1 MHSKITISNRYIL
14 NEQKMAYD
22 TKELEKLSLD
32 AIKENKL
39 VFIGDVIA
47 YLPCGKQTFYDHKLD
62 KSDNIKTHLYKNRAD
77 MKIKMRKKWYE
88 SDNATLQI
96 GLMKLI
102 ADDDEAHRLNGTKRE
117 VKHENKDKNFTVEII
132 RNKSNED

>member
-1 MHSKITISNRYIL
+1 
-14 NEQKMAYD
+14 MAYD

-32 AIKENKL
+32 AIKENEL

-62 KSDNIKTHLYKNRAD
+62 KSDNIKTQLYKNRAD

-102 ADDDEAHRLNGTKRE
+102 ADDNEAHRLNGTKRE

>member
-1 MHSKITISNRYIL
+1 
-14 NEQKMAYD
+14 MAYD
-22 TKELEKLSLD
+22 TKELEQMALE
-32 AIKENKL
+32 AIKEHEL
-39 VFIGDVIA
+39 VFVGDVMA
-47 YLPCGKQTFYDHKLD
+47 YLPCVKQTFYDHELD
-62 KSDNIKTHLYKNRAD
+62 KSDAIKTALYKNRAD

-117 VKHENKDKNFTVEII
+117 VKHENKDTNFKVEII
-132 RNKSNED
+132 RNNPDGN